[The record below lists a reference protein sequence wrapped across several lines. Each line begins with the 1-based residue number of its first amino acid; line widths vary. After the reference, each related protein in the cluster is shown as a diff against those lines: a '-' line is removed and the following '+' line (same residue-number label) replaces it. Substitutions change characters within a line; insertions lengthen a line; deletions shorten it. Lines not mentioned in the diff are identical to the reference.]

1 MQSYLSLVI
10 ENIKDTEEIIYSIES
25 LEKTIRIIL
34 FEIRGRQAQLEKRFL
49 EDMQRRY
56 GKRKLFQFGMDKQ
69 FVDFITYKGNTRFEN
84 EKISPVGVF
93 RVVRE
98 NKYSVIDQVELLFQL
113 LLEDMKQEKLSRS
126 SSQERF
132 FKKDYSIL
140 RNFSKGQVIGSDN
153 KIRTSRKRK
162 YDLGNYICQK
172 MRFGIGIIE
181 RYMQNWIGFKSKD
194 NLICF
199 Q

>member
-10 ENIKDTEEIIYSIES
+10 ENIKDTEEIIYSI
-25 LEKTIRIIL
+25 RIIL
-34 FEIRGRQAQLEKRFL
+34 FEIRDRQVQLEKRFL

-84 EKISPVGVF
+84 ERISPVGVF

-113 LLEDMKQEKLSRS
+113 LLVMARLVL
-126 SSQERF
+126 
-132 FKKDYSIL
+132 Y
-140 RNFSKGQVIGSDN
+140 
-153 KIRTSRKRK
+153 
-162 YDLGNYICQK
+162 
-172 MRFGIGIIE
+172 
-181 RYMQNWIGFKSKD
+181 
-194 NLICF
+194 
-199 Q
+199 